1 MAQNDTLINGW
12 QPVIGLEIHTQLL
25 TNTKLFSPSINK
37 FGEEA
42 NTLVDLID
50 MGLPGVLPVLND
62 GAVKQGIAFG
72 LATNAEIA
80 KTMVFDRK
88 NYFYPDLPKGYQI
101 TQLHYPIVKNGS
113 VDVDGKK
120 IRIHQAHLEEDAG
133 KSMHDIY
140 DLESVVDLNRSG
152 VPLLEIVSEPDISSS
167 EEAVKYLKK
176 IHQIITYLDISDGN
190 MSQGSMRC
198 DANVSLMRPEDT
210 KLGTRAEIKN
220 INSFKFVE
228 KAINFEIKRQIKIL
242 ESGAKVEQ
250 ETRLYDSIKD
260 ETRSMRTKEFANDY
274 RYFPCPDLVPYNISE
289 DLVKEVKD
297 SLSELPEEK
306 QKRLIETYNLNE
318 YDAAVLCAEKSI
330 ANFFEK
336 VAENADALLAAKWI
350 IGDLNALLNKNDI
363 ALSESKITTANFSV
377 LIQKISDNTISGK
390 IAKEVLEAIWDSG
403 EDVAKIIESKGLQQI
418 SNESELEAIVDQIIN
433 DNPSQVAAYKSGKE
447 KLFGFFVGQAMK
459 ATQGK
464 ANPGLVNM
472 ILKNKLILILI
483 YLLF

>member
-306 QKRLIETYNLNE
+306 QKRLIDTYNLSE
-318 YDAAVLCAEKSI
+318 YDAAVLCADKSV

-336 VAENADALLAAKWI
+336 VAQNADALLTAKWI

-433 DNPSQVAAYKSGKE
+433 D
-447 KLFGFFVGQAMK
+447 
-459 ATQGK
+459 
-464 ANPGLVNM
+464 
-472 ILKNKLILILI
+472 
-483 YLLF
+483 

>member
-1 MAQNDTLINGW
+1 LAQNDTLVNGW
-12 QPVIGLEIHTQLL
+12 QPVIGLEIHVQLL

-42 NTLVDLID
+42 NKLVDLID

-72 LATNAEIA
+72 LATKAEIA

-101 TQLHYPIVKNGS
+101 TQLHYPIVKNGA
-113 VDVDGKK
+113 VEVDGKTV
-120 IRIHQAHLEEDAG
+120 RIHQAHLEEDAG

-140 DLESVVDLNRSG
+140 DSESVVDLNRSG
-152 VPLLEIVSEPDISSS
+152 VPLLEIVSEPDIRSA

-176 IHQIITYLDISDGN
+176 VHQIITYLDISDGN

-198 DANVSLMRPEDT
+198 DANVSIMRPED
-210 KLGTRAEIKN
+210 KEYGIRAEIKN

-228 KAINFEIKRQIKIL
+228 KAINFEIKRQIKLL
-242 ESGAKVEQ
+242 ESGGKVEQ
-250 ETRLYDSIKD
+250 ETRLYDSTKD

-274 RYFPCPDLVPYNISE
+274 RYFPCPDLVPHNISN

-297 SLSELPEEK
+297 ELSELPEDK
-306 QKRLIETYNLNE
+306 QKRLMETHNLNE
-318 YDAAVLCAEKSI
+318 YDAGVLCADKST

-336 VAENADALLAAKWI
+336 VVENADAQLAAKWI

-363 ALSESKITTANFSV
+363 FLSDSKVKAENFSQM
-377 LIQKISDNTISGK
+377 IQKISDGTISGK
-390 IAKEVLEAIWDSG
+390 IAKDVLEEIWESG
-403 EDVAKIIESKGLQQI
+403 QSVSKIIEGKGMQQI
-418 SNESELEAIVDQIIN
+418 SDEGELEKIIDKILLDNTGQVD
-433 DNPSQVAAYKSGKE
+433 AYKSGKD
-447 KLFGFFVGQAMK
+447 KLFGFFVGQVMK

-464 ANPGLVNM
+464 ANPGLVNEL
-472 ILKNKLILILI
+472 LKKKLI
-483 YLLF
+483 

>member
-12 QPVIGLEIHTQLL
+12 QPVIGLEIHVQLL
-25 TNTKLFSPSINK
+25 TNTKLFSPSKNN

-113 VDVDGKK
+113 VDIDGKN

-133 KSMHDIY
+133 KSMHDVY
-140 DLESVVDLNRSG
+140 DHESVIDLNRSG
-152 VPLLEIVSEPDISSS
+152 VPLLEIVSEPDIRSA

-198 DANVSLMRPEDT
+198 DANVSIMKPDDKEY
-210 KLGTRAEIKN
+210 GIRAEIKN

-228 KAINFEIKRQIKIL
+228 KAINFEIKRQIKVL
-242 ESGAKVEQ
+242 ESGEKVEQ
-250 ETRLYDSIKD
+250 ETRLYDSVKD

-274 RYFPCPDLVPYNISE
+274 RYFPCPDLVPHNIPE
-289 DLVKEVKD
+289 ELIDEVKNN
-297 SLSELPEEK
+297 LSELPEEK
-306 QKRLIETYNLNE
+306 QQRLMEAHGLNE
-318 YDAAVLCAEKSI
+318 YDAGVICADKTT
-330 ANFFEK
+330 AKFFEEVVK
-336 VAENADALLAAKWI
+336 SADAGLAAKWI
-350 IGDLNALLNKNDI
+350 IGDLNALLNKHDVTLDECKVE
-363 ALSESKITTANFSV
+363 AANFSTM
-377 LIQKISDNTISGK
+377 IKKISDGTISGK
-390 IAKEVLEAIWDSG
+390 IAKEVLETIWETG
-403 EDVAKIIESKGLQQI
+403 EDVLKIIDGKGMQQI
-418 SNESELEAIVDQIIN
+418 SDEGELEKIVDKILA
-433 DNPSQVAAYKSGKE
+433 DNTNQVDAYKSGKD
-447 KLFGFFVGQAMK
+447 KLFGFFVGQVMK
-459 ATQGK
+459 VTQGK
-464 ANPGLVNM
+464 ANPGLVNE
-472 ILKNKLILILI
+472 ILKKKLS
-483 YLLF
+483 

>member
-306 QKRLIETYNLNE
+306 QKRLIDTYNLNE
-318 YDAAVLCAEKSI
+318 YDAAVLCADKSV

-336 VAENADALLAAKWI
+336 VAQNADALLTAKWI

-459 ATQGK
+459 APQGK

-472 ILKNKLILILI
+472 ILKNKLI
-483 YLLF
+483 